1 MQEDRMETPTEE
13 NDRLKAELAEAKKA
27 LTAAKAAKALQD
39 ENDRLSIELAA
50 IRAEA
55 AKLTPTD
62 PRIDILCALG
72 FPPTDAAGL
81 IPLLTVQPTTVLA
94 LDSLGNF
101 AIHNGNSLSATLL
114 HLQATVRKA

>member
-1 MQEDRMETPTEE
+1 MHEDRMETPAEE
-13 NDRLKAELAEAKKA
+13 NERLKAELADAKKA

-55 AKLTPTD
+55 AKLTTD

-94 LDSLGNF
+94 LDSLGHF

-114 HLQATVRKA
+114 HLQATVRKV